1 MKSIV
6 KVLVVSAFLT
16 LIFAMPVMA
25 KPVTSIS
32 AENTD
37 VLMQK
42 LQANATKT
50 YNAYQEFVKVQCGP
64 TAQTAIANQAA
75 IVTRD
80 IAAVNKASAQN
91 HLEMLAAK
99 ADLAKKVEATRKAQ
113 LNWFTALNQNG
124 NGAFARE
131 LAVAQ
136 AEYAAAVQ
144 ITATAEANLAYGQS
158 ALANLL

>member
-6 KVLVVSAFLT
+6 KLLVVSAFLT
-16 LIFAMPVMA
+16 LMFAMPVMA

-37 VLMQK
+37 VLLQK

-50 YNAYQEFVKVQCGP
+50 YNGYQEFVKVQCGP
-64 TAQTAIANQAA
+64 TAQTAIAQQAA

-91 HLEMLAAK
+91 HIEMLATKAYQAK
-99 ADLAKKVEATRKAQ
+99 VAEGTRKAQ
-113 LNWFTALNQNG
+113 LDWFTALNQSG

-144 ITATAEANLAYGQS
+144 ITATAEANLAYGQA

>member
-1 MKSIV
+1 MKKIT
-6 KVLVVSAFLT
+6 KVLLVSALFTFL
-16 LIFAMPVMA
+16 FALPVMA

-32 AENTD
+32 AEKTD
-37 VLMQK
+37 VLLQK
-42 LQANATKT
+42 LQANATKE
-50 YNAYQEFVKVQCGP
+50 YNAFQDFAKVQCGP
-64 TAQTAIANQAA
+64 NAQAIIAAQAA
-75 IVTRD
+75 IVQKD
-80 IAAVNKASAQN
+80 VAAVNKASAQN
-91 HLEMLAAK
+91 HIEMLATKAYQAK
-99 ADLAKKVEATRKAQ
+99 VAEGTRKAQ
-113 LNWFTALNQNG
+113 LDWFTALNQNG